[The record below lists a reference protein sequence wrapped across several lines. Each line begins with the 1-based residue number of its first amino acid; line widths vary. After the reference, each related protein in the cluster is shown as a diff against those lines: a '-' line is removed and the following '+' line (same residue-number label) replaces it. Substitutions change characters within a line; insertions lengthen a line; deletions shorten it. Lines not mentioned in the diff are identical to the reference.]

1 MTKTELARN
10 EPLVKLKTVSKSD
23 YRFLY
28 NLLMERDARAN
39 ISHKKMPTYN
49 QHVAFVSAKPY
60 SKWYVI
66 LYDTNEAGSI
76 YLTSQNE
83 IGIFIKKSFQNK
95 QIGNIALR
103 KLIQKNPK
111 KRYLANVNPKNK
123 KSIRFF
129 KNNPAFFIIVFRFF
143 VGIFSTTSE
152 EYSCISSIFLIPW

>member
-1 MTKTELARN
+1 MAKN

-28 NLLMERDARAN
+28 NLLMERDTRAN

-49 QHVAFVSAKPY
+49 QHVSFVSAKPY

-66 LYDTNEAGSI
+66 LYGASKAGSI

-95 QIGNIALR
+95 QIENIVLH

-111 KRYLANVNPKNK
+111 KRYLANVNTQNK
-123 KSIRFF
+123 KSMRFF
-129 KNNPAFFIIVFRFF
+129 KNNGFK
-143 VGIFSTTSE
+143 
-152 EYSCISSIFLIPW
+152 LIQYTFELSKT

>member
-1 MTKTELARN
+1 M
-10 EPLVKLKTVSKSD
+10 KLKPVSKSD

-28 NLLMERDARAN
+28 DLLMERNPRAN

-49 QHVAFVSAKPY
+49 EHVSFVSAKPY

-66 LYDTNEAGSI
+66 LYRVNKVGSI

-129 KNNPAFFIIVFRFF
+129 KNNGFK
-143 VGIFSTTSE
+143 
-152 EYSCISSIFLIPW
+152 LIQYTFELSKIKN

>member
-1 MTKTELARN
+1 MTKNEL
-10 EPLVKLKTVSKSD
+10 PMKLKPVSKSD

-28 NLLMERDARAN
+28 DLLMERNPRAN

-49 QHVAFVSAKPY
+49 EHVSFVSAKPY

-66 LYDTNEAGSI
+66 LYRVNKAGSI

-129 KNNPAFFIIVFRFF
+129 KNSGFK
-143 VGIFSTTSE
+143 
-152 EYSCISSIFLIPW
+152 LIQYTFELSKIKN

>member
-1 MTKTELARN
+1 MAKN
-10 EPLVKLKTVSKSD
+10 EPLVKLKIVSKSD

-28 NLLMERDARAN
+28 NLLMERDPSAN

-49 QHVAFVSAKPY
+49 EHVLFVSSKPY

-66 LYDTNEAGSI
+66 LYGVNKAGSI

-95 QIGNIALR
+95 QIGNTALH

-111 KRYLANVNPKNK
+111 KRYLANVNPQNK
-123 KSIRFF
+123 KSMRFF
-129 KNNPAFFIIVFRFF
+129 KNNGFK
-143 VGIFSTTSE
+143 
-152 EYSCISSIFLIPW
+152 LIQYTFELSKN

>member
-1 MTKTELARN
+1 MVRN
-10 EPLVKLKTVSKSD
+10 EPLVKLKAVSKSD

-66 LYDTNEAGSI
+66 LSGTNKAGSI

-83 IGIFIKKSFQNK
+83 IGIFIKKSFQNR
-95 QIGNIALR
+95 QIGNIALCEA
-103 KLIQKNPK
+103 IK
-111 KRYLANVNPKNK
+111 KNPKNK
-123 KSIRFF
+123 KSIQFF
-129 KNNPAFFIIVFRFF
+129 TNHGFKLIQYTFELSKN
-143 VGIFSTTSE
+143 
-152 EYSCISSIFLIPW
+152 

>member
-1 MTKTELARN
+1 M
-10 EPLVKLKTVSKSD
+10 KLKPVSKSD

-28 NLLMERDARAN
+28 DLLMERNPRAN

-49 QHVAFVSAKPY
+49 EHVSFVSAKPY

-66 LYDTNEAGSI
+66 LYRVNKAGSI

-129 KNNPAFFIIVFRFF
+129 KNSGFK
-143 VGIFSTTSE
+143 
-152 EYSCISSIFLIPW
+152 LIQYTFELSKIKN

>member
-1 MTKTELARN
+1 MAKN
-10 EPLVKLKTVSKSD
+10 EPTIKIKSVSKSD

-28 NLLMERDARAN
+28 DLLMERNPKAN

-49 QHVAFVSAKPY
+49 EHVKFVSSKPY
-60 SKWYVI
+60 PKWYII
-66 LYDTNEAGSI
+66 LCDVNRAGSI

-95 QIGNIALR
+95 QIGDIALR

-123 KSIRFF
+123 KSICFF
-129 KNNPAFFIIVFRFF
+129 KNHGFK
-143 VGIFSTTSE
+143 
-152 EYSCISSIFLIPW
+152 LIQYTFELSKI

>member
-1 MTKTELARN
+1 MAKN
-10 EPLVKLKTVSKSD
+10 EPVVKLKIVSKSD

-28 NLLMERDARAN
+28 DLLMERDTRVN

-49 QHVAFVSAKPY
+49 QHVSFVSAKPY

-66 LYDTNEAGSI
+66 LYGVNKAGSI

-95 QIGNIALR
+95 QIGNIALH

-111 KRYLANVNPKNK
+111 KRYLANINPKNK
-123 KSIRFF
+123 KSIHFF
-129 KNNPAFFIIVFRFF
+129 KRNGFK
-143 VGIFSTTSE
+143 
-152 EYSCISSIFLIPW
+152 LIQQTFELNKIEKR

>member
-1 MTKTELARN
+1 MAKN
-10 EPLVKLKTVSKSD
+10 ESLIKLKTVSKSD

-28 NLLMERDARAN
+28 NLLMERETRVN

-49 QHVAFVSAKPY
+49 QHVSFVSAKPY

-66 LYDTNEAGSI
+66 LYGASKAGSI

-95 QIGNIALR
+95 RIENIVLH

-111 KRYLANVNPKNK
+111 KRYLANVNPQNK
-123 KSIRFF
+123 KSMRFF
-129 KNNPAFFIIVFRFF
+129 KNNGFK
-143 VGIFSTTSE
+143 
-152 EYSCISSIFLIPW
+152 LIQYTFELSKT

>member
-1 MTKTELARN
+1 LAKN
-10 EPLVKLKTVSKSD
+10 EPVVKLKIVSKSD

-28 NLLMERDARAN
+28 DLLMERNTRVN

-49 QHVAFVSAKPY
+49 QHVSFVSAKPY

-66 LYDTNEAGSI
+66 LYGVNKAGSI

-95 QIGNIALR
+95 QIGNIALH

-111 KRYLANVNPKNK
+111 KRYLANVNPQNK
-123 KSIRFF
+123 KSMCFF
-129 KNNPAFFIIVFRFF
+129 KNNGFK
-143 VGIFSTTSE
+143 
-152 EYSCISSIFLIPW
+152 LIQYTLELSKI

>member
-1 MTKTELARN
+1 MVRN
-10 EPLVKLKTVSKSD
+10 EPLVKLKAVSKSD

-66 LYDTNEAGSI
+66 LSDTNKAGSI

-83 IGIFIKKSFQNK
+83 IGIFIKKSFQGK
-95 QIGNIALR
+95 QLGDIALH

-111 KRYLANVNPKNK
+111 KRYLANVNPQNR

-129 KNNPAFFIIVFRFF
+129 NNNGFK
-143 VGIFSTTSE
+143 
-152 EYSCISSIFLIPW
+152 LIQYTFELSKT

>member
-1 MTKTELARN
+1 MTKNEL
-10 EPLVKLKTVSKSD
+10 PMKLKPVSKSD

-28 NLLMERDARAN
+28 DLLMERNPRAN

-49 QHVAFVSAKPY
+49 EHVSFVSAKPY

-66 LYDTNEAGSI
+66 LYRVNKVGSI

-111 KRYLANVNPKNK
+111 KKYLANVNPKNK

-129 KNNPAFFIIVFRFF
+129 KNNGFK
-143 VGIFSTTSE
+143 
-152 EYSCISSIFLIPW
+152 LIQYTFELSKIKN

>member
-1 MTKTELARN
+1 LAKN

-23 YRFLY
+23 YQFLY
-28 NLLMERDARAN
+28 NLLMERDTRAN

-49 QHVAFVSAKPY
+49 QHVSFVSAKPY

-66 LYDTNEAGSI
+66 LYGASKAGSI

-83 IGIFIKKSFQNK
+83 IGIFIKKSFQYK
-95 QIGNIALR
+95 QIGSAALK
-103 KLIQKNPK
+103 KLIQQNPK

-129 KNNPAFFIIVFRFF
+129 KNSGFK
-143 VGIFSTTSE
+143 
-152 EYSCISSIFLIPW
+152 LIQYTFELSKIKN

>member
-1 MTKTELARN
+1 MAKN
-10 EPLVKLKTVSKSD
+10 ESLIKLKTVSKSD

-28 NLLMERDARAN
+28 SLLIERDTRVN

-49 QHVAFVSAKPY
+49 QHVSFVSAKPY

-66 LYDTNEAGSI
+66 LYGASKAGSI

-95 QIGNIALR
+95 QIGNIVLH

-111 KRYLANVNPKNK
+111 KRYLANVNPQNK
-123 KSIRFF
+123 KSMRFF
-129 KNNPAFFIIVFRFF
+129 KNNGFK
-143 VGIFSTTSE
+143 
-152 EYSCISSIFLIPW
+152 LIQYTFELSKI

>member
-1 MTKTELARN
+1 MTKSDL
-10 EPLVKLKTVSKSD
+10 LIKLKPVSKSD

-28 NLLMERDARAN
+28 NLLMERNPATN

-49 QHVAFVSAKPY
+49 EHVSFVSAKPY

-66 LYDTNEAGSI
+66 LYGVNKAGSI

-103 KLIQKNPK
+103 IFIQKNPK

-129 KNNPAFFIIVFRFF
+129 KNSGFK
-143 VGIFSTTSE
+143 
-152 EYSCISSIFLIPW
+152 LIQYTFELSKIKN

>member
-1 MTKTELARN
+1 MAKN
-10 EPLVKLKTVSKSD
+10 EPVVKLKIVSKSD

-28 NLLMERDARAN
+28 DLLMERDTRVN

-49 QHVAFVSAKPY
+49 QHVSFVSAKPY

-66 LYDTNEAGSI
+66 LYGVNKAGSI

-95 QIGNIALR
+95 QIGNIALH

-111 KRYLANVNPKNK
+111 KRYLANVNPQNK
-123 KSIRFF
+123 KSMRFF
-129 KNNPAFFIIVFRFF
+129 KNNGFK
-143 VGIFSTTSE
+143 
-152 EYSCISSIFLIPW
+152 LIQYTFELSKT

>member
-1 MTKTELARN
+1 MAKN
-10 EPLVKLKTVSKSD
+10 ESIIKLKTVSKSD

-28 NLLMERDARAN
+28 NLLMERDTRAN

-49 QHVAFVSAKPY
+49 QHVSFVSAKPY

-66 LYDTNEAGSI
+66 LYDANKAGSI

-103 KLIQKNPK
+103 ILIQKNPK
-111 KRYLANVNPKNK
+111 KRYLANVNPQNK

-129 KNNPAFFIIVFRFF
+129 KNNGFK
-143 VGIFSTTSE
+143 
-152 EYSCISSIFLIPW
+152 LIQYTFELSKT